1 MHDEQQIPRAHA
13 GDTEDVRRLCLGIRR
28 GDEASLTAMYRAWHT
43 RAIYLTRS
51 WSGLDEMACEDA
63 AHELFLRVIRALPEL
78 DSHAAVDA
86 WMTTTLRRIV
96 LDLLRA
102 KKRAVAR
109 EERASHSSESIRPLS
124 SLENVGSLEN
134 DLMIRIAQLEEHERE
149 ALRLRVTSPG
159 TLAQLALSLQL
170 SPDQFYGRVKRA
182 IAKLKALAEDGHD

>member
-1 MHDEQQIPRAHA
+1 MRDEQQIPRAHA
-13 GDTEDVRRLCLGIRR
+13 GDTEYVRRLCLGIRR

-43 RAIYLTRS
+43 RAIHLARS
-51 WSGLDEMACEDA
+51 WSGLDQMACEDA

-78 DSHAAVDA
+78 DTHAAVDA

-96 LDLLRA
+96 LDALRA
-102 KKRAVAR
+102 KKRSVAR
-109 EERASHSSESIRPLS
+109 EERASRASKPISSS
-124 SLENVGSLEN
+124 SGLEN

-149 ALRLRVTSPG
+149 ALRLRVTSQG